1 MAISYLHLR
10 ICGRRGVDLAI
21 FVETNKKL
29 HLCTDGIVVC
39 PIHPQIDS
47 MSNYPITSIRD
58 YYPLEYSHMM
68 HIVKEGVGKGDVI
81 YSDIDGHQKIL
92 WVCCDNAYNVAY
104 KLDWIED
111 GLKSMAAMKLTDKGT
126 VYFPGIGYYQEDG
139 VDQESVLKL
148 VYKYLNNGRF
158 NVSFLTHY

>member
-1 MAISYLHLR
+1 M
-10 ICGRRGVDLAI
+10 AI

-92 WVCCDNAYNVAY
+92 WVCCHNAYNVAY

-111 GLKSMAAMKLTDKGT
+111 GLKIGKLCDLPTQGCWYVSRKGRVWGCDDEGNNCGWTDWYDCDG
-126 VYFPGIGYYQEDG
+126 DG
-139 VDQESVLKL
+139 VAETYIPWDDAQDMDSPCA
-148 VYKYLNNGRF
+148 GA
-158 NVSFLTHY
+158 